1 MAHFI
6 ESHSSS
12 PLALLRQDLTELEKL
27 LVKVNS
33 GHVVRALEL
42 LDLCSEAMHQLR
54 QQGVDLKGEE
64 GLWAGF
70 EHKLHESAG
79 QFVKASKPHGGLAS
93 LRASHSGSTGFWW
106 RLDDTFRSQNRRQV
120 NKVLRWGGLVAGVIA
135 AIYILLTYVFPPDEI
150 TVLVTSVVYDL
161 ESLVEAQDYNSALK
175 LIEENLEAAERSE
188 ELLIWAG
195 ILEEQLGNTEAT
207 IGYFDEAF
215 GNPDLPPVRVWAT
228 IGTDRLRIGD
238 FEGAECSAQAALE
251 LEPEFPQGHFLIAS
265 VAEATGN
272 FARAVEYFNLTADY
286 AYEKEPQMAVIARV
300 RLGYLMQSPTIL
312 GVEIE
317 EQEYECTYP
326 RGSQ

>member
-12 PLALLRQDLTELEKL
+12 PLAQLRQDLTELEKL

-93 LRASHSGSTGFWW
+93 LRVSHSGSTGFWW

>member
-12 PLALLRQDLTELEKL
+12 PLAQLRQDLAEVEKL

-42 LDLCSEAMHQLR
+42 LDLCSEAMYQLR

-106 RLDDTFRSQNRRQV
+106 HLDDTFRSQNRRQV
-120 NKVLRWGGLVAGVIA
+120 NNVLRWGGLVAGVIA

-175 LIEENLEAAERSE
+175 LIEENLDAAKRSE